1 MESST
6 TKERTLRPT
15 RQNTDEAEDKQ
26 CNYTLLTQIVEIRA
40 HPAAPQTTKRDGATV
55 PSLDAADP
63 LSGSS
68 GPVYRE
74 DLEVAFALFRASKF
88 DPILDTF
95 VLEPASANV
104 SDTFMAGMDRV
115 ANRVSHD
122 VKKKGSA
129 RQSGQMRIL
138 RGFLESDE
146 FGLSGSQSLRL
157 QQQIVHVSITAAAAE
172 QSFDVAVDGF
182 NHTQWYLR
190 PAVVQDALEMIQQ
203 HAG

>member
-1 MESST
+1 MKLSFLPALLILLCPALLPAQSRSRESKPPRVCVAIVDNASAVSAYVERLTERLVKNLQRGKVEAVAMESST

-40 HPAAPQTTKRDGATV
+40 DPAAQQTTKRDGATV

-68 GPVYRE
+68 GPVYLE
-74 DLEVAFALFRASKF
+74 DMEIAFALFRASKY

-95 VLEPASANV
+95 VLEPASASV
-104 SDTFMAGMDRV
+104 SETFLAGMDRI

-122 VKKKGSA
+122 VKK
-129 RQSGQMRIL
+129 R
-138 RGFLESDE
+138 
-146 FGLSGSQSLRL
+146 
-157 QQQIVHVSITAAAAE
+157 
-172 QSFDVAVDGF
+172 
-182 NHTQWYLR
+182 
-190 PAVVQDALEMIQQ
+190 
-203 HAG
+203 

>member
-1 MESST
+1 MKLSFLSAILILLCPALLPGQSRSRESKTARVCVAIVDNASAVSVYVERLTGRLVKNLQRGRVEAVAMESST
-6 TKERTLRPT
+6 TKERTLRRT
-15 RQNTDEAEDKQ
+15 RQNTDEAEDKE

-74 DLEVAFALFRASKF
+74 DLEVAFALFRASKY

-104 SDTFMAGMDRV
+104 SDTFMTGMDRV

-122 VKKKGSA
+122 VKKK
-129 RQSGQMRIL
+129 
-138 RGFLESDE
+138 
-146 FGLSGSQSLRL
+146 
-157 QQQIVHVSITAAAAE
+157 
-172 QSFDVAVDGF
+172 
-182 NHTQWYLR
+182 
-190 PAVVQDALEMIQQ
+190 
-203 HAG
+203 

>member
-1 MESST
+1 MKLSFLPAILILLCPALLPGQSRSRESKTPRVCVAIVDNASAVSVYVERLTERLVKNLQRGGVEAVAMESST
-6 TKERTLRPT
+6 TKERNLRRT
-15 RQNTDEAEDKQ
+15 RQNTDETEDKQ

-74 DLEVAFALFRASKF
+74 DLEVAFALFRASKY

-115 ANRVSHD
+115 ANRVSYD
-122 VKKKGSA
+122 VKKK
-129 RQSGQMRIL
+129 
-138 RGFLESDE
+138 
-146 FGLSGSQSLRL
+146 
-157 QQQIVHVSITAAAAE
+157 
-172 QSFDVAVDGF
+172 
-182 NHTQWYLR
+182 
-190 PAVVQDALEMIQQ
+190 
-203 HAG
+203 